1 METLILPI
9 ATQLLAFLLVVMFF
23 RKKRIKNSETK
34 IYSKMLIINF
44 IYALLAIV
52 AYFYAKTIGNV
63 LIIGI
68 MQKIYLCL
76 MILMINYI
84 VIYNF
89 TILRIKLGLR
99 KILSIAIRLINLV
112 IIFLILICPINV
124 INEGNILDNSGL
136 SYNIAFF
143 SAIGY
148 LTLITA
154 SSIAIYIQN
163 RKSFKKS
170 IPFIVLIILYILGI
184 ILRSYCPS
192 VMYDNFL
199 FTYMLFIM
207 YFTIENPDL
216 KVLNELIRN
225 RELIESQIE
234 DKSEFLFEMS
244 LGIKKPAKNILEL
257 TKTYYKLDDQLDKND
272 VIRLIADNANE
283 LIFKTNNILDVSSM
297 DASKIS
303 ISKEKYDVHKL
314 FKQIE
319 ALSKSKMEKDN
330 VKLTF
335 NINSNVPQTLSGDEI
350 RLKQIVMSVI
360 QNSIS
365 NTTVG
370 FIDVNIDSINRYGVS
385 RLVIKIE
392 DSGVG
397 MDIEKVNSILDNP
410 SNLTQEEIK
419 KIDKLNVSLPV
430 AIKMIKLLDG
440 NINIKSVPKKGT
452 ITTIV
457 IDQKYV
463 EYTNNEVIE
472 NLEKYSSYIFNKK
485 RILLVDDDKEETLLI
500 KNELAK
506 YNVEVTST
514 LVGKEAIDKI
524 NSKKKYDLIIIDDE
538 LKLNNALEILKELKR
553 NKKFN
558 VPVIVMLEKN
568 KEHFKDDY
576 IESGFSDYIL
586 KNNITEE
593 LKRIFEKEN

>member
-89 TILRIKLGLR
+89 TILRIKSGLR

-463 EYTNNEVIE
+463 EDTNNEVIE

-514 LVGKEAIDKI
+514 LVGKEAINKI
-524 NSKKKYDLIIIDDE
+524 NSQKKYDLIIIDDE

-568 KEHFKDDY
+568 KEYFKDDY

>member
-1 METLILPI
+1 MGTLILPI
-9 ATQLLAFLLVVMFF
+9 ATVLLSILLLFLFF
-23 RKKRIKNSETK
+23 LKKRINNSETR
-34 IYSKMLIINF
+34 IYSKMLLVNF
-44 IYALLAIV
+44 AYSVLAIIIFL
-52 AYFYAKTIGNV
+52 YSKTIGNELIISILQKCYMILMLLMILLIEMYNINILKIGNKNKKLIRLFTNITAV
-63 LIIGI
+63 IFILGIVVSPLKVINEKDIIDGAGMAYDILIIGDI
-68 MQKIYLCL
+68 FYLF
-76 MILMINYI
+76 IIFI
-84 VIYNF
+84 
-89 TILRIKLGLR
+89 T
-99 KILSIAIRLINLV
+99 SV
-112 IIFLILICPINV
+112 IIFIKN
-124 INEGNILDNSGL
+124 
-136 SYNIAFF
+136 
-143 SAIGY
+143 
-148 LTLITA
+148 
-154 SSIAIYIQN
+154 
-163 RKSFKKS
+163 KKDIKKD
-170 IPFIVLIILYILGI
+170 IPFIALIILYVLGF
-184 ILRSYCPS
+184 ILRSYYPF
-192 VMYDNFL
+192 VIFETFL

-244 LGIKKPAKNILEL
+244 IGIKKPAKNILEL

-463 EYTNNEVIE
+463 EDTNNEVIE

-524 NSKKKYDLIIIDDE
+524 NSQKKYDLIIIDDE

>member
-89 TILRIKLGLR
+89 TILRIKSGLR

-216 KVLNELIRN
+216 KVLDELIRN

-335 NINSNVPQTLSGDEI
+335 NINSNVTQTLSGDEI
-350 RLKQIVMSVI
+350 RLKQIIMSVI

-463 EYTNNEVIE
+463 EDNNKEVIE

-524 NSKKKYDLIIIDDE
+524 NSQKKYDLIIIDDE

-586 KNNITEE
+586 KNNLTEE

>member
-1 METLILPI
+1 MGTLILPI
-9 ATQLLAFLLVVMFF
+9 ATVLLSILLLFLFF
-23 RKKRIKNSETK
+23 LKKRINNSETR
-34 IYSKMLIINF
+34 IYSKMLLVNF
-44 IYALLAIV
+44 AYSVLAIIIFL
-52 AYFYAKTIGNV
+52 YSKTIGNELIISILQKCYMILMLLMILLIEMYNINILKIGNKNKKLIRLFTNITAV
-63 LIIGI
+63 IFILGIVVSPLKVINEKDIIDGAGMAYDILIIGDI
-68 MQKIYLCL
+68 FYLF
-76 MILMINYI
+76 IIFI
-84 VIYNF
+84 
-89 TILRIKLGLR
+89 T
-99 KILSIAIRLINLV
+99 SV
-112 IIFLILICPINV
+112 IIFIKN
-124 INEGNILDNSGL
+124 
-136 SYNIAFF
+136 
-143 SAIGY
+143 
-148 LTLITA
+148 
-154 SSIAIYIQN
+154 
-163 RKSFKKS
+163 KKDIKKD
-170 IPFIVLIILYILGI
+170 IPFIALIILYVLGF
-184 ILRSYCPS
+184 ILRSYYPF
-192 VMYDNFL
+192 VIFETFL

-350 RLKQIVMSVI
+350 RLKQIIMSVI

-440 NINIKSVPKKGT
+440 NINIKSVPKK
-452 ITTIV
+452 V
-457 IDQKYV
+457 
-463 EYTNNEVIE
+463 
-472 NLEKYSSYIFNKK
+472 
-485 RILLVDDDKEETLLI
+485 LLQ
-500 KNELAK
+500 
-506 YNVEVTST
+506 
-514 LVGKEAIDKI
+514 
-524 NSKKKYDLIIIDDE
+524 
-538 LKLNNALEILKELKR
+538 R
-553 NKKFN
+553 
-558 VPVIVMLEKN
+558 
-568 KEHFKDDY
+568 
-576 IESGFSDYIL
+576 
-586 KNNITEE
+586 
-593 LKRIFEKEN
+593 